1 MPQPPATNQPDDALD
16 ADRSEAGGQTV
27 DWPVRRFRQSGQHR
41 ALHDKVVKEQR
52 IELVLNGAPV
62 LAMLALPCDVEALA
76 LGFLVSEGLWQ
87 DRDQLP
93 EVHFDASAGQ
103 VHCTGPF
110 DDDAAESIHRRWTFG
125 TGCGGGGT
133 ARDFSRLAECRPI
146 TSGLVIRAA
155 DLTARAREFSRR
167 GVLYRETGGVHAC
180 AIAGADELHLF
191 SEDVGRHNAFD
202 KVCGLALQ
210 QRLDL
215 SDKIALTTGRLS
227 AEIVAKAV
235 AHGVPILASCSAPTA
250 MGVQWS
256 RRFGMT
262 LVGFLRAGRMNVYTG
277 YQRVTADDG

>member
-1 MPQPPATNQPDDALD
+1 MPQPPPTNELDDAIDAGQPGLD
-16 ADRSEAGGQTV
+16 GQTV
-27 DWPVRRFRQSGQHR
+27 RWPIRRFRQSGRHT
-41 ALHDKVVKEQR
+41 ALQDKVVREQR

-93 EVHFDASAGQ
+93 DVHFEAAAGQ
-103 VHCTGPF
+103 VHCTGRF
-110 DDDAAESIHRRWTFG
+110 DEDAAESINQRWTFG
-125 TGCGGGGT
+125 SGCGGGGT
-133 ARDFSRLAECRPI
+133 ARDFSRLDQCRPI
-146 TSGLVIRAA
+146 TSGLVVRAS
-155 DLTARAREFSRR
+155 DLTARAREFNRR

-191 SEDVGRHNAFD
+191 AEDVGRHNAFD

-210 QRLDL
+210 RRMDL

-235 AHGVPILASCSAPTA
+235 AHGVPILASCSAPTV
-250 MGVQWS
+250 MGLQWS

-277 YQRVTADDG
+277 YHRVTSNDG